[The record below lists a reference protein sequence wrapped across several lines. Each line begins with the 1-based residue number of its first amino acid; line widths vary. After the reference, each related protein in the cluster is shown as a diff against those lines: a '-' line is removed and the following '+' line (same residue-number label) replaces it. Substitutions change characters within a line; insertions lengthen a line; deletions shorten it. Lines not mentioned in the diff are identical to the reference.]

1 MGYPFLSQYEFNLS
15 ALLNG
20 RSSLKNG
27 PVILKNEYITVRRFG
42 GSGDLGIDI
51 AGFCSKN
58 GFEAVWD
65 NYQCKRYDHPLRP
78 GEVWVEMGKIIYYSF
93 LGEYLPPR
101 KHFFVCS
108 QGIGTSLEQLL
119 NKPTELKEKLAENW
133 GKNCQDKISSV
144 IDVPLTGEL
153 KNLL

>member
-1 MGYPFLSQYEFNLS
+1 MILESDLRDIHPKWAGGVPSTMHIQDGLPIPKSVRVQSFSPAEWEEFTEEWAS
-15 ALLNG
+15 Y
-20 RSSLKNG
+20 
-27 PVILKNEYITVRRFG
+27 LKNEYITVRRFG

-101 KHFFVCS
+101 
-108 QGIGTSLEQLL
+108 
-119 NKPTELKEKLAENW
+119 
-133 GKNCQDKISSV
+133 
-144 IDVPLTGEL
+144 
-153 KNLL
+153 

>member
-1 MGYPFLSQYEFNLS
+1 
-15 ALLNG
+15 
-20 RSSLKNG
+20 
-27 PVILKNEYITVRRFG
+27 
-42 GSGDLGIDI
+42 
-51 AGFCSKN
+51 
-58 GFEAVWD
+58 
-65 NYQCKRYDHPLRP
+65 
-78 GEVWVEMGKIIYYSF
+78 MGKIIYYSF

-153 KNLL
+153 KT